1 MNDYMND
8 VFLQNTGDV
17 EYSDIH
23 FLYQEGLDAL
33 LVMKVNV
40 GHSSLTKAKVGYC
53 EVGRNQHIACLS
65 SFTSLHF
72 HLFKLLCGQKK

>member
-1 MNDYMND
+1 MND

-33 LVMKVNV
+33 
-40 GHSSLTKAKVGYC
+40 HSYESKCRPLLFDQSQGWLLRSWQKSAY
-53 EVGRNQHIACLS
+53 CLS
-65 SFTSLHF
+65 
-72 HLFKLLCGQKK
+72 